1 MNRIYLVRHG
11 ENRANLTK
19 EFSFRLVDYPL
30 TAKGRLQAAQTA
42 EFFREKQIH
51 AIYSSPLKRASET
64 AQIIGTALGLPV
76 TILEQFREV
85 NVGLLEQQPPTAE
98 AWEEHNQM
106 IGSWFTGHPERRFP
120 EGENYYELL
129 ARMQKGL
136 SLVLDGLQ
144 DRNLIIVGHGG
155 IFTFTLPDFCP
166 QVTPEDLRYVENHNC
181 SITEILIRS
190 ENGQLQGELA
200 RYAYHQHLSGEAAE
214 LVSGVPK
221 QGELKS
227 RKETK

>member
-30 TAKGRLQAAQTA
+30 TEKGRLQAAQTA
-42 EFFREKQIH
+42 SFFRDKQIH
-51 AIYSSPLKRASET
+51 AVYSSPLKRASET
-64 AQIIGTALGLPV
+64 AQDIAAALNLPV

-85 NVGLLEQQPPTAE
+85 NVGLLEQQPPTTE
-98 AWEEHNQM
+98 AWEEHNQV
-106 IGSWFTGHPERRFP
+106 IGAWFTGDPERRFP
-120 EGENYYELL
+120 GGENYYELL
-129 ARMQKGL
+129 ARMQAGL
-136 SLVLDGLQ
+136 AQVLDGLQ
-144 DRNLIIVGHGG
+144 DHNLVIVGHGG
-155 IFTFTLPDFCP
+155 IFTFTLPHFCP

-181 SITEILIRS
+181 SITEILMHN
-190 ENGQLQGELA
+190 ENGRLQGELI

-214 LVSGVPK
+214 LVSGLPK

-227 RKETK
+227 RKER